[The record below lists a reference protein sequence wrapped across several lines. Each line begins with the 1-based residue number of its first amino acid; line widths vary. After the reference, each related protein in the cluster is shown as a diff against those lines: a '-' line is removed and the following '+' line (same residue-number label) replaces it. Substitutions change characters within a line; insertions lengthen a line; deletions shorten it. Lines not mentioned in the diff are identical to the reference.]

1 MSPPRFDVFLAC
13 TPAARENVDLIADEL
28 DRRGLTHW
36 TGVIDPDSNTAG
48 NEAIPQ
54 ALRLCRTC
62 AVFVGNR
69 FDSPLRDKQFREAL
83 LQWLNG
89 AGGRSAFP
97 VALPG
102 LPVTDFKR
110 IHPSAI
116 WLTNGIADRESIDSL
131 CAAIRT
137 RPIRVFLCHA
147 SDDKHEVRKLHSW
160 LTEHGFVPWLDER
173 DILPGQ
179 DWHEAIKSAV
189 RASDV
194 VLICLSP
201 TAVSKSGYVQKELR
215 EALDVAD
222 EQPFGAIFLIPT
234 KLAECE
240 VPSRLQHLQWV
251 ELYKDGRH
259 DALLAA
265 LRLRAASVH
274 FGGLN
279 LPPIQDADELYEW
292 DRSNAILLVDDNR
305 DLLHFLERM
314 LSEDGTVFV
323 AGSATDARS
332 IATGKLLT
340 AIVADYILPDGNGV
354 ELLVDLIESNPG
366 AVPLLI
372 TGAVLPPVEEA
383 LCEEKGIPVLHKPF
397 LARDL
402 ARLIATRSGRR

>member
-1 MSPPRFDVFLAC
+1 M
-13 TPAARENVDLIADEL
+13 DLIAGEL

-36 TGVIDPDSNTAG
+36 NGVIDPGSKTAG
-48 NEAIPQ
+48 KEAIPQ

-62 AVFVGNR
+62 AVFVGSR
-69 FDSPLRDKQFREAL
+69 VDSPLRDTQFREAL

-97 VALPG
+97 VVLPG
-102 LPVTDFKR
+102 LAVTDFKR
-110 IHPSAI
+110 MHPSAI

-147 SDDKHEVRKLHSW
+147 SDDKHEVRELHSW
-160 LTEHGFVPWLDER
+160 LTDHGFVPWLDER

-201 TAVSKSGYVQKELR
+201 TAVSKSGYVQRELR

-234 KLAECE
+234 KLAACE

-251 ELYKDGRH
+251 ELYKAGGH
-259 DALLAA
+259 DALLAT
-265 LRLRAASVH
+265 LRLRAASGH
-274 FGGLN
+274 FAGLS

-292 DRSNAILLVDDNR
+292 NIPSGAVLIVDDNR
-305 DLLHFLERM
+305 DLLRFLEKK
-314 LSEDGTVFV
+314 LLPSDWNILT
-323 AGSATDARS
+323 ADSAANARS
-332 IATGKLLT
+332 IAAGKVLA
-340 AIVADYILPDGNGV
+340 AIVVDYMLPDGNGA
-354 ELLVDLIESNPG
+354 ELLLDLIESNPR
-366 AVPLLI
+366 AVPLLV
-372 TGAVLPPVEEA
+372 TGTILPSEEEA
-383 LCEEKGIPVLHKPF
+383 LCEEKGIPVLRKPF

-402 ARLIATRSGRR
+402 ERLISTPTGRG